1 MADLKKTEEQ
11 LKRIQ
16 DLYDTLGRE
25 NPFKGMDASNI
36 ASSTKEAERLRVAL
50 RGVEAEADNLNQSFS
65 DLQSQLEATINEI
78 KKGPSNTDKFAKGFK
93 GVLAEVKKLKY
104 EEEGINNL
112 SISQLQTLK
121 KKASQRTSD
130 ASTAAKALLKE
141 SGLQGMINVEVDKR
155 TKEYKSLTD
164 AQKTAIAFLNNED
177 ETIQS
182 INNKIKKRIE
192 FEEKVIKNLGVT
204 GGLLK
209 GANGLMN
216 KLGLG
221 ALSSAIN
228 FGKITEETE
237 EYARSLEEGGEN
249 FVKGMTPAE
258 KQQKVMA
265 KGFKGMAQ
273 AIKKGLNDPLVTG
286 ALGLKGM
293 LFVFNKLKEGFL
305 NFDKQTSSLAKGLNI
320 SADQATNLNKQF
332 ALASKGSGQ
341 LFVSNTGLIE
351 TLNEINSELGTSV
364 VLNQEQINTMTK
376 LKKTAGLTGEE
387 MMGIQK
393 LSLANGKSFDENANT
408 LLNQVSA
415 SNKANGIYLNEKTI
429 LKDISNLSAATTLSL
444 NKNPKALAAAVSTA
458 KSLGMEMSKVESI
471 ANSLLDFESSIE
483 NELQAELLLGKN
495 INLEKARQAALNN
508 DLATVAEEIA
518 KQAGSASEF
527 GKMNAIQQDN
537 LAKAVGMNREELAK
551 TLFVQEQLAGASS
564 NEAARRQEL
573 LNARIAEV
581 GLAQAQKEEQEG
593 GLENLLNQ
601 ATASEKLNASMEQ
614 FGTSLQ
620 TIGALFAP
628 VVNLFAKMAAFIS
641 ESKVATVAFGAA
653 LGALGAIATVMAV
666 KSMIT
671 AVTSIFSSFAQIPFG
686 LGIPAAIG
694 TVATL
699 GGLIGGVGSMIASA
713 GDLNS
718 PADGKTQISTKEGGL
733 FELSPNDD
741 IVAAPGA
748 SAAMARA
755 TQPQQTTVVQNDN
768 TESKETNA
776 LLRQILSKQG
786 TIKLDSTDMGTAMS
800 VNRYA
805 IQ

>member
-16 DLYDTLGRE
+16 DLYNTLGRE

-36 ASSTKEAERLRVAL
+36 ASSTKEAERLRAAL

-65 DLQSQLEATINEI
+65 DLQSQLQATVDEI
-78 KKGPSNTDKFAKGFK
+78 GGKGPTATKRLEKGFK
-93 GVLAEVKKLKY
+93 GVLNEVKKLSY
-104 EEEGINNL
+104 EEQGISNL
-112 SISQLQTLK
+112 SLSQLQTLK
-121 KKASQRTSD
+121 KRTEQAQSD
-130 ASTAAKALLKE
+130 ASNAAKEVVKDLNYRKTLKGKINE
-141 SGLQGMINVEVDKR
+141 QILQRKD
-155 TKEYKSLTD
+155 LTD
-164 AQKTAIAFLNNED
+164 AQRSAIAFLNKED
-177 ETIQS
+177 ETFTS
-182 INNKIKKRIE
+182 INDKIKKRIT
-192 FEEKVIKNLGVT
+192 FEEQVIKNLGVT

-221 ALSSAIN
+221 ALSSSIN

-237 EYARSLEEGGEN
+237 EYARSLEEGGDN
-249 FVKGMTPAE
+249 FVEGMTDAE
-258 KQQKVMA
+258 KKQKVMA

-273 AIKKGLNDPLVTG
+273 AIKKGLNDPLVQG

-293 LFVFNKLKEGFL
+293 LFVFNKLKEGFS

-393 LSLANGKSFDENANT
+393 LSLANGKSFDENADA

-415 SNKANGIYLNEKTI
+415 LNKAKGIYLNEKTI
-429 LKDISNLSAATTLSL
+429 LKDISNVSAATTLSL

-458 KSLGMEMSKVESI
+458 KSLGMEMAQIEDI
-471 ANSLLDFESSIE
+471 ASSLLDFESSIE
-483 NELQAELLLGKN
+483 NELSAELLLGKN

-508 DLATVAEEIA
+508 DLETVATEIA
-518 KQAGSASEF
+518 KQAGSAAEF
-527 GKMNAIQQDN
+527 GEMNAIKQEA

-551 TLFVQEQLAGASS
+551 TLFVQEQLAGASGD
-564 NEAARRQEL
+564 EATRRQEL

-614 FGTSLQ
+614 FSTSLQ

-628 VVNLFAKMAAFIS
+628 IVNMFAKMAAFIS
-641 ESKVATVAFGAA
+641 ESRGATIAFGAA
-653 LGALGAIATVMAV
+653 LGALGAVATVMAV

-671 AVTSIFSSFAQIPFG
+671 AVTSIFATFAQIPFG
-686 LGIPAAIG
+686 LGIPGAIG
-694 TVATL
+694 TIAVL
-699 GGLIGGVGSMIASA
+699 GSIIGGIGATIASA
-713 GDLNS
+713 GDINS
-718 PADGKTQISTKEGGL
+718 PAKGKTQISTKEGGL
-733 FELSPNDD
+733 FELSKNDD
-741 IVAAPGA
+741 IVAFPGA
-748 SAAMARA
+748 SQMAAGGS
-755 TQPQQTTVVQNDN
+755 TTVVENKTN
-768 TESKETNA
+768 MSETNK
-776 LLRQILSKQG
+776 LLAQLVKKTPEMAPLGLYEVQ
-786 TIKLDSTDMGTAMS
+786 
-800 VNRYA
+800 
-805 IQ
+805 